1 MNLRRLTLLAILA
14 GLSPFSQLS
23 AAQPEP
29 WQYWLQ
35 HDPSSSVQVSHSI
48 WQRLLSRY
56 VARQQHLAKVVVSL
70 RNDQRRWHQSC

>member
-14 GLSPFSQLS
+14 GLSSFSQLS

-48 WQRLLSRY
+48 WQ
-56 VARQQHLAKVVVSL
+56 KVVVSL